1 MSQVLFG
8 LSVPPPGR
16 SVRLPLLGAEAV
28 LQRPTVAELPVFEYP
43 VRQLLAALGVEK
55 VIQIVSC
62 LLLEHQIVLYA
73 QGERIEWSC
82 GWWKNGWVG
91 IDEINLFSR
100 V

>member
-1 MSQVLFG
+1 MSQLLFG
-8 LSVPPPGR
+8 LSVPAPGR

-43 VRQLLAALGVEK
+43 IRQLLAAVGVEK

-73 QGERIEWSC
+73 QGEWMEW
-82 GWWKNGWVG
+82 G
-91 IDEINLFSR
+91 
-100 V
+100 